1 MEKTIDFKQM
11 AIVVRYTMLAD
22 LNLPTPKV
30 FYIMTEEEKNSLY
43 DDIFTN
49 HHDICTFITSHL
61 DIDKLMS
68 RYAEENQNG
77 AGE

>member
-1 MEKTIDFKQM
+1 MEKTIDFKQV

-22 LNLPTPKV
+22 LNLPTPQD
-30 FYIMTEEEKNSLY
+30 FYEMTEEEKNSLY
-43 DDIFTN
+43 DDIFRN

-68 RYAEENQNG
+68 RYSEENQNG